1 MIKIKNIRL
10 LASGLQKY
18 YNKTVIYEDF
28 FWSLNLNHRN
38 EIIFAATLCHINN
51 TLSENDIK
59 MSIFFNPLPIFLVN
73 VYCQLPFKLSSS
85 TLRHFNKVLIS
96 FILTDDVNSFHFNC
110 INRRRWSFIGDR
122 DYEQKL

>member
-59 MSIFFNPLPIFLVN
+59 MSIFFNSLPIFLVN

-85 TLRHFNKVLIS
+85 ALRHFNKVLIS
-96 FILTDDVNSFHFNC
+96 FILIVEVDSFHFNC
-110 INRRRWSFIGDR
+110 IN
-122 DYEQKL
+122 EQKKMDIHWR